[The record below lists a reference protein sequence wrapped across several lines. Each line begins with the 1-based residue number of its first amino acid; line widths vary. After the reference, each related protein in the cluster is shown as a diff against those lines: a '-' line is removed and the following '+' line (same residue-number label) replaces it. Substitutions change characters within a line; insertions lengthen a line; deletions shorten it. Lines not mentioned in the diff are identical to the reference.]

1 MAVTSVPTILIFGED
16 EGDDGDAEGGDHG
29 CGDDED
35 DGVDVEY
42 G

>member
-16 EGDDGDAEGGDHG
+16 DDGDAEGGDHG
-29 CGDDED
+29 GGDDED
-35 DGVDVEY
+35 DDVDAEY